1 MRQGAGAARAAR
13 GCAWLHVSEA
23 LSRHDEGG
31 ERAAPPLRG
40 SPPAAPPPPRRRCND
55 KQQTVVEVQAQ
66 LRLGRSDFGVNARRN
81 ERFLLEL
88 SRAVQEGQ
96 LPQMP
101 CVEPDAAGRKAG

>member
-1 MRQGAGAARAAR
+1 M
-13 GCAWLHVSEA
+13 
-23 LSRHDEGG
+23 
-31 ERAAPPLRG
+31 
-40 SPPAAPPPPRRRCND
+40 
-55 KQQTVVEVQAQ
+55 VEVQAQ